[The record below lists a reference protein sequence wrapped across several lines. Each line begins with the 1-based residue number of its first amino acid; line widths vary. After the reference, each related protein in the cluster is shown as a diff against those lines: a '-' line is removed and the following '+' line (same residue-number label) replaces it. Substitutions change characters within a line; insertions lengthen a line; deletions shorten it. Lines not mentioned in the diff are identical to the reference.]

1 MSEKKSLLLG
11 ALLGGIAAGATM
23 YVLKTENGQAMKKL
37 AQEKMSNLKIRAQE
51 YMEEQGYS
59 QEDIQNKIS
68 HFIPQTNKQ
77 IFPQK
82 KDASVSVHSESDTKM
97 QQEFL
102 SLQKELTHLE
112 NHLPKP

>member
-59 QEDIQNKIS
+59 QEDIQNKIT
-68 HFIPQTNKQ
+68 HFITQTNKQ

-82 KDASVSVHSESDTKM
+82 RMHL
-97 QQEFL
+97 FL
-102 SLQKELTHLE
+102 FILNPIQKCSR
-112 NHLPKP
+112 NFYRFKKN